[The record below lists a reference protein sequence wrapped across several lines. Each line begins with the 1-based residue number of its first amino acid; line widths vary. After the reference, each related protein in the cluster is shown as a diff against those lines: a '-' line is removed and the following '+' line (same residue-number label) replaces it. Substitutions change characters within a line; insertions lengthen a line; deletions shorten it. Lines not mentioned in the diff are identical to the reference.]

1 MNWQAVVSVGI
12 GGALGSMLRF
22 VVTVLAARWFGAGF
36 PWGTLAVNLIGSF
49 ILGVI
54 AEFAITGALGISP
67 QVRIFIGVGI
77 LGGFTTFSSFTYDTL
92 TLVRDGSTPLAL
104 GYVLA
109 SIALG
114 LIAVYLGTITARLL
128 VPQ

>member
-1 MNWQAVVSVGI
+1 VNWQAVVSVGI